1 MQTLRFLLYKEFRQ
15 IVRNRAL
22 LPLMLIM
29 PIVQLLLL
37 ALAADFEV
45 KNLKL
50 YIVDQDGSAWSQ
62 RLTNQFE
69 GSAYFILQD
78 FGVDLMAA
86 ERAMDIGEADLI
98 LTIPANWE
106 RDLVREN
113 RASVRLVANAIDGT
127 KGLLGSS
134 YAAQVIGS
142 FNQQLIAEYGMRVQ
156 PVNASAQPSSGRIMV
171 EFSNWYNPEMD
182 YQTFMVPGILGLLVT
197 MIGGFLSAINLV
209 REKELGTIEQLN
221 VTPLKKHH
229 FLIGKLLPFWIIAMV
244 DLGLGLIV
252 GKLVYDIPIVGSV
265 PLLFAF
271 SGLYLLVVLGV
282 GLLISTTSETQ
293 QQAMFVAWFFMVI
306 FIFLSGLFT
315 AIENMPTWAQ
325 QLTYL
330 NPVRYFI
337 EVVRLILLKGAG
349 WAEIQTQTLIVAGY
363 AVAINGLAVWSYR
376 KRG

>member
-22 LPLMLIM
+22 LPLMLAM

-69 GSAYFILQD
+69 GSAYFILED

-106 RDLVREN
+106 RDLVRED

-156 PVNASAQPSSGRIMV
+156 PVNAPAQPSSGRIMV

-349 WAEIQTQTLIVAGY
+349 WAEIQTQTAIVAVY
-363 AVAINGLAVWSYR
+363 ALVINTLAVWSYR